1 MSAESFKNLNERDFR
16 LWSFFVSITDK
27 QQIFWKRS
35 SRIFIILL
43 FLLKFSRAFEII
55 SCSFANLWF
64 ITRFAFYD
72 LTAII
77 QLRNVLIHFIRT
89 IIFRNIFYAL
99 TVTKRESH
107 IIEDVIAIS
116 CNLTFSSL
124 SIETKCISLL
134 ETREKIMQWMLCL
147 TRSARMLK
155 SIETI
160 NFYDDEYEFLNV
172 RRWRIT
178 FSFLIDSEYFNIF
191 NFNEFVNVLSFIF
204 FDMLFFQLDIILHI
218 SDLLSISNLI
228 FYFSDCATYH
238 ICVIKSKQLSF
249 LTILFWLQFCVI
261 HIKKEKRWWRKY
273 IKDLWDRQIENDSR
287 CIEICIFDYC
297 NSVIVL
303 LFRIIH

>member
-1 MSAESFKNLNERDFR
+1 MKIKSFKNSSERVSR
-16 LWSFFVSITDK
+16 LWSLSVPITDK
-27 QQIFWKRS
+27 QQVFWKKS

-116 CNLTFSSL
+116 CNLIFSFL
-124 SIETKCISLL
+124 SVEAKYISLF
-134 ETREKIMQWMLCL
+134 ETWKKIMQWMLYSA
-147 TRSARMLK
+147 RSARTSK
-155 SIETI
+155 SIKTI
-160 NFYDDEYEFLNV
+160 NYYNDEYQFLNV

-178 FSFLIDSEYFNIF
+178 FSFLINNEYFRIF
-191 NFNEFVNVLSFIF
+191 DFDEFVNVLSFTS
-204 FDMLFFQLDIILHI
+204 FDMPFFRLDIILYI
-218 SDLLSISNLI
+218 SNLLNISNLI
-228 FYFSDCATYH
+228 F
-238 ICVIKSKQLSF
+238 
-249 LTILFWLQFCVI
+249 
-261 HIKKEKRWWRKY
+261 
-273 IKDLWDRQIENDSR
+273 
-287 CIEICIFDYC
+287 
-297 NSVIVL
+297 
-303 LFRIIH
+303 

>member
-1 MSAESFKNLNERDFR
+1 MSAKSFKNLNERNFR

-55 SCSFANLWF
+55 SYSFTNLWF
-64 ITRFAFYD
+64 IIRSALYD
-72 LTAII
+72 LTAIT
-77 QLRNVLIHFIRT
+77 QLRNILIHFIW
-89 IIFRNIFYAL
+89 IAIFRNILYIL
-99 TVTKRESH
+99 TITKEKSY
-107 IIEDVIAIS
+107 IIEDVIAVS
-116 CNLTFSSL
+116 YNFTFLLL

-178 FSFLIDSEYFNIF
+178 FSFLIDNEYFSIF
-191 NFNEFVNVLSFIF
+191 DLNEFVNILLFIF
-204 FDMLFFQLDIILHI
+204 FDMSFFQLDIILSI
-218 SDLLSISNLI
+218 LDFLNISNLI

-238 ICVIKSKQLSF
+238 IYVIKSKQLSF
-249 LTILFWLQFCVI
+249 LTILFWLQFRVI
-261 HIKKEKRWWRKY
+261 HIKKERRWWKKY
-273 IKDLWDRQIENDSR
+273 VKNL
-287 CIEICIFDYC
+287 
-297 NSVIVL
+297 
-303 LFRIIH
+303 

>member
-1 MSAESFKNLNERDFR
+1 MKIKSFKNSSERVSR
-16 LWSFFVSITDK
+16 LWSLSVPITDK
-27 QQIFWKRS
+27 QQVFWKKS

-99 TVTKRESH
+99 TVTKEKSH

-116 CNLTFSSL
+116 CNFTFSPL
-124 SIETKCISLL
+124 SIEAKYIFFL
-134 ETREKIMQWMLCL
+134 ETRKKIMQRMLCSARL
-147 TRSARMLK
+147 TRTSK

-160 NFYDDEYEFLNV
+160 NFYDDKYEFLNV

-178 FSFLIDSEYFNIF
+178 FSFLINNEYFG
-191 NFNEFVNVLSFIF
+191 
-204 FDMLFFQLDIILHI
+204 
-218 SDLLSISNLI
+218 
-228 FYFSDCATYH
+228 
-238 ICVIKSKQLSF
+238 
-249 LTILFWLQFCVI
+249 
-261 HIKKEKRWWRKY
+261 
-273 IKDLWDRQIENDSR
+273 
-287 CIEICIFDYC
+287 IFDLDY
-297 NSVIVL
+297 NFV
-303 LFRIIH
+303 